1 MGKLG
6 NSLPTYEHVLFKS
19 SNLELC
25 VVQIK
30 YPPVQ
35 RFSDEQYLTGIKEA
49 LAEDYPLTSEE
60 RGINILVTPQGVNP
74 APGAVV
80 HRFNSIDFRWSVV
93 LTSESIALETREY
106 TDFEELSAR
115 FDKLVRHV
123 AKYFC
128 PHYQL
133 RLGIRYINEFR
144 HHDGDTYEV
153 WHRLLNKELVSSATQ
168 TVVGGRV
175 EQTINEVRIRRDD
188 GILLVR
194 HGFLNGTTVLPI
206 LHHPAKNGPFYLLDL
221 DYYDETSIEFEESAP
236 TEKIR
241 DYNDVLYRVFRWSI
255 GEGELYQQLRG

>member
-1 MGKLG
+1 
-6 NSLPTYEHVLFKS
+6 
-19 SNLELC
+19 
-25 VVQIK
+25 
-30 YPPVQ
+30 
-35 RFSDEQYLTGIKEA
+35 
-49 LAEDYPLTSEE
+49 
-60 RGINILVTPQGVNP
+60 
-74 APGAVV
+74 V

-153 WHRLLNKELVSSATQ
+153 WHRLLNRDLVSSATQ

-194 HGFLNGTTVLPI
+194 HGFLNGTTVLPT

-221 DYYDETSIEFEESAP
+221 DYYDETSTEFEESAP

-241 DYNDVLYRVFRWSI
+241 GYNDVLYRVFRWSI

>member
-1 MGKLG
+1 VEKLG

-49 LAEDYPLTSEE
+49 LAEDYPLTSDE

-74 APGAVV
+74 ALGAIV
-80 HRFNSIDFRWSVV
+80 HRFNSIDLQWSVV
-93 LTSESIALETREY
+93 LTNESIALETREY

-115 FDKLVRHV
+115 FDKLVRNV
-123 AKYFC
+123 AKHFC

-144 HHDGDTYEV
+144 RHNGDTYEV
-153 WHRLLNKELVSSATQ
+153 WHHLVKKDLVNSSTQ
-168 TVVGGRV
+168 TVIGGRI

-188 GILLVR
+188 GILLIR
-194 HGFLNGTTVLPI
+194 HGFLNGTTVLPT
-206 LHHPAKNGPFYLLDL
+206 LHHPAKTGPFYLLDL
-221 DYYDETSIEFEESAP
+221 DYYDEALSKFEESTP
-236 TEKIR
+236 LDKIR
-241 DYNDVLYRVFRWSI
+241 SYNDVLYRVFRWFI